1 MPREKN
7 VDCGDCKHWDYVEH
21 SGFSYCKKYESEI
34 APFAWDKCKG
44 KSFEL
49 KHKQQGVGVKKCK
62 YCGEEGHTFTHCP
75 KVKGEKRNEF
85 I

>member
-49 KHKQQGVGVKKCK
+49 KHKQ
-62 YCGEEGHTFTHCP
+62 
-75 KVKGEKRNEF
+75 
-85 I
+85 